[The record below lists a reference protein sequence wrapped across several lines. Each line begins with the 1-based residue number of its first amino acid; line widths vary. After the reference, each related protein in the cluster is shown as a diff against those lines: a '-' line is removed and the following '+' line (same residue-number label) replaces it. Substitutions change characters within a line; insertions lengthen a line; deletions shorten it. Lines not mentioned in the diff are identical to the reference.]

1 MDLGSRLF
9 FFCWFGRP
17 LVRSSLLAL
26 LQLLLLLGVFLCH
39 LLSLL
44 LMLLLQRLLSRFI
57 SRLLRETL
65 MILLLSGLEFLAL
78 TGLLQLEF
86 LLLLLVF
93 LVLPGVA
100 RDGSGDMF
108 GWGQVPSVNSGA
120 RARGFCSWASGL
132 GSRTSSFIRWTV
144 DFCSWTGSLG
154 VRASI
159 VVRRRSR
166 SGVNCSTFSCGYCA
180 AVPEGAGLGGSSDG
194 GLAVI
199 GGGA

>member
-1 MDLGSRLF
+1 MR
-9 FFCWFGRP
+9 CW
-17 LVRSSLLAL
+17 LLAL

-44 LMLLLQRLLSRFI
+44 LMLLLQRLLPRFI
-57 SRLLRETL
+57 SRLLREAL
-65 MILLLSGLEFLAL
+65 VILLLSGLEFLAL

-108 GWGQVPSVNSGA
+108 GRGQVPSVNSGA
-120 RARGFCSWASGL
+120 RARGFRGWTSGL
-132 GSRTSSFIRWTV
+132 CSRTSSFIGWTV
-144 DFCSWTGSLG
+144 GFCGWTKSLG
-154 VRASI
+154 IRASI
-159 VVRRRSR
+159 AVGRSNR
-166 SGVNCSTFSCGYCA
+166 SGVNCSTFFGGYCA
-180 AVPEGAGLGGSSDG
+180 AVSEGAGFGSSSDWWP
-194 GLAVI
+194 AVI